1 MAFKR
6 LVIDGY
12 GQLEINNVDFRRD
25 GREEAQC
32 ALDANDFAS
41 TPAENGMVFA
51 VDKQNKVVRFV
62 NENETLPIA
71 LNYTSEHM
79 YDDRA
84 NALKDFKLT
93 LEDNAQ
99 YFFPRVGYMSM
110 GDLFTT
116 NCIGYD
122 SVAYTSEEAFIQAL
136 EAIGTT
142 PLYAKPSQVGAWEVT
157 ATAEGAYAKVIKK
170 TTMPDGSLGVQIQ
183 VL

>member
-1 MAFKR
+1 
-6 LVIDGY
+6 
-12 GQLEINNVDFRRD
+12 
-25 GREEAQC
+25 
-32 ALDANDFAS
+32 
-41 TPAENGMVFA
+41 
-51 VDKQNKVVRFV
+51 
-62 NENETLPIA
+62 
-71 LNYTSEHM
+71 M

-99 YFFPRVGYMSM
+99 YFFHRVGYMSM

-122 SVAYTSEEAFIQAL
+122 SVAYNSEEAFIQAL